1 MASKA
6 GAKSP
11 VAGGKASVK
20 APDKPKKAAK
30 KPLKFRCLRQPAA
43 PPSLDDAMKALNS
56 EPTAITV
63 PVAIT
68 KLQRQL
74 IRQNVDVMRQLYLF
88 WESTAFDIFSATLPR
103 EPYINLHVTLAS
115 IFDPEKFKPSV
126 ALEAANADW
135 ILYTQSSG
143 GILSEGRFLDAILD
157 LIISRSG
164 IAHHTL
170 PAVVLLCVE
179 ARGVSVLFGRSGS
192 TLGGTL
198 WAPLFHI
205 PSPLLA

>member
-6 GAKSP
+6 VAKSP
-11 VAGGKASVK
+11 AAAGKAGAKV
-20 APDKPKKAAK
+20 PDKPKKAPK
-30 KPLKFRCLRQPAA
+30 KPLKFRCLRQPVA
-43 PPSLDDAMKALNS
+43 PATLDDAMKALNS
-56 EPTAITV
+56 DPTPISV

-115 IFDPEKFKPSV
+115 IFDPDKFKPSV
-126 ALEAANADW
+126 ALETANADW

-143 GILSEGRFLDAILD
+143 GVLSEGRFLDAILD

-164 IAHHTL
+164 TAQLPHCHTL
-170 PAVVLLCVE
+170 SFFLGASVCVDGRPR
-179 ARGVSVLFGRSGS
+179 ARVRV
-192 TLGGTL
+192 
-198 WAPLFHI
+198 A
-205 PSPLLA
+205 